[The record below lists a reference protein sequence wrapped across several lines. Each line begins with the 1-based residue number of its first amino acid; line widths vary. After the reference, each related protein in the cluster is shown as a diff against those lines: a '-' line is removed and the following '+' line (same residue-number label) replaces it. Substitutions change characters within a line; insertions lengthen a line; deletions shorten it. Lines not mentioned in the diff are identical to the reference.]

1 MEQMDRTHRH
11 GPWHGGRRD
20 HSPPPFLGPLMAIG
34 AARLALRHGRRH
46 GHGGPG
52 ERCGTSPLRFAL
64 PLVALGATRMALHHG
79 GRRGPGHFVPGGR
92 FPFGPFG
99 GFPGFPGGPFRRGPR
114 ARRGD
119 IRAGILTLL
128 AEGPRNGYQIIQE
141 LGQRSGGVWRASPGS
156 VYPALEQLQDEGLVR
171 TEQLEGKRAFQL
183 TDAGRAYVEEHRDE
197 VAAPWDAMAEG
208 ADPRTMELGGLIGQL
223 GMAVMQ
229 VMHTGTE
236 AQVAEARQ
244 ILNNA
249 RRALYRVLAE
259 DEPGDTSGTPGG
271 AGRA

>member
-1 MEQMDRTHRH
+1 MDRTHRH
-11 GPWHGGRRD
+11 GPWHEGRRD
-20 HSPPPFLGPLMAIG
+20 HFPPPFVGPLMAIG
-34 AARLALRHGRRH
+34 AARVALRHAGRR
-46 GHGGPG
+46 GPG
-52 ERCGTSPLRFAL
+52 HAGSEEWPRRSPLRFAV
-64 PLVALGATRMALHHG
+64 PLVALAAARVALRHG
-79 GRRGPGHFVPGGR
+79 GRRGPGFGPGGG

-99 GFPGFPGGPFRRGPR
+99 GFHGFRGGPFPRGPR

-119 IRAGILTLL
+119 VRAGILALL

-141 LGQRSGGVWRASPGS
+141 LGQRSGGVWRPSPGS

-171 TEQLEGKRAFQL
+171 TEQSEGKRTFQL

-208 ADPRTMELGGLIGQL
+208 ADPRMMELGGLVGQVGL
-223 GMAVMQ
+223 AAMQ
-229 VMHTGTE
+229 VIHTGTE

-249 RRALYRVLAE
+249 RRALYRVLAA
-259 DEPGDTSGTPGG
+259 DEPGEAEETTGG